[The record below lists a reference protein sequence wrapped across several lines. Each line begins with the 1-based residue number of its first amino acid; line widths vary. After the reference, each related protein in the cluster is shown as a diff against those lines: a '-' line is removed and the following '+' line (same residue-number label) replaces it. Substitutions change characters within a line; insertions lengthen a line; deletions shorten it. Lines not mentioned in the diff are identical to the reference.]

1 VGTPFQLLKCTLRT
15 HCELRTVFRP
25 KKCRILYIYTISKK
39 FLRLRN
45 DPYRVGWGAKLY
57 SLSTRLKS
65 FPGLIPPPR
74 TLAKNA
80 FVAWTR
86 TLVFLFFD
94 HWYASELN
102 LTALPPTQH
111 TFGSFGGVARVT
123 RVGGGRISPIIVA
136 AESDMGPLFCRLNP
150 TQCIKCR
157 VLSRTRKL
165 CATNYCNACLTA

>member
-1 VGTPFQLLKCTLRT
+1 MTHIVSGGALNCTHSALVSK
-15 HCELRTVFRP
+15 VFR
-25 KKCRILYIYTISKK
+25 
-39 FLRLRN
+39 
-45 DPYRVGWGAKLY
+45 GWY
-57 SLSTRLKS
+57 
-65 FPGLIPPPR
+65 PPPR

-165 CATNYCNACLTA
+165 CATNYCNACLTAWRSRGPVVLMDPVYVQLL